1 MDDDFVHRNRND
13 SMSVASDI
21 HINIKSGSSEI
32 IPPSE
37 FASYE
42 NVENDR
48 PASTSSIILNMQ
60 SRSSPPLPPVTGSDR
75 RSMRRESSSKS
86 LTGSVD
92 GDDGDLRL
100 EDLQK
105 KVLASTHK
113 RLSHK
118 KLTKR
123 SSDPENDDES
133 YTSNK
138 HQTSRNST
146 STIDVRNGS
155 TSTSTSKLF
164 QRSSSH
170 ASHTPPPTSTLDG
183 DQYDKGDGRFSDDG
197 TLSELS
203 TKFYTPAA
211 AANIAV
217 TTNSAPTPST
227 IDITA
232 PTATAT
238 KPPVS
243 PYVKERKSRSDSSP
257 MTAADGSIKSEFEL
271 QEKSSVYE
279 QDMAPKG
286 GRSDAEEAMD
296 TSSGKKV
303 LLRSLSPSQLMS
315 NTLKVS
321 PQVTTRKHRT
331 NEQTI
336 KSFISQKYTNEDSDS
351 SDEKV
356 ESIAKSKGTKK
367 EIPPPLIPFVYD
379 GSSLMLGANGSN
391 EVISNPNDD
400 DDLPL
405 PPPPAPSSRELA
417 EEVSLTSK
425 IVKKYNLKGI
435 GNIDEESHNKMK
447 DEMQD
452 KVMAR
457 YERRESIKQQNRGF
471 GDGTVADDDTSV
483 STENILG
490 LIFPLSV
497 LQTRTVE
504 ELKTN
509 PYPTEVDL
517 RCREQYLSDEEFM
530 STFGISKQVFATKP
544 AWRQQEMKKRV
555 DLY

>member
-146 STIDVRNGS
+146 STIDVRNG
-155 TSTSTSKLF
+155 STSTSKLF